1 MDNMDNNKTHN
12 HLCCCGK
19 RYIYITGLYKHK
31 KKCDKSDILKNSKK
45 ISTFDK
51 TQHDALDNEDLIIK
65 LIKQNEDFKQLL
77 IEQNKHLIENN
88 HTILDVYKNSNNN
101 NNNFFQTNIT
111 NSNNKTFNLNLFL
124 NETCKDA
131 MNITEFVNSIK
142 LQLSDLEK
150 MGEVGY
156 IDGLSTIIV
165 NNLKELDVTQR
176 PIHCTDAKR
185 ETMYIKDENK
195 WEKED
200 EECLKLRKIIKNI
213 AYKNTKL
220 LHEFKLKHPDCGKS
234 ESKYSDKY
242 NKLVIEAMGGRGD
255 NNIEKEN
262 KIIRKIAKEVII
274 EK

>member
-1 MDNMDNNKTHN
+1 MDIFENYENYEKPVKNVNN
-12 HLCCCGK
+12 
-19 RYIYITGLYKHK
+19 
-31 KKCDKSDILKNSKK
+31 
-45 ISTFDK
+45 
-51 TQHDALDNEDLIIK
+51 ALDNEDLIIK

-77 IEQNKHLIENN
+77 MEQNKHLIDNN
-88 HTILDVYKNSNNN
+88 YKILDTCKNNIY
-101 NNNFFQTNIT
+101 QTNIT

-124 NETCKDA
+124 NETCKNA

-165 NNLKELDVTQR
+165 KNLKGLDVTQR

-200 EECLKLRKIIKNI
+200 KECLKLRKIIKNI

-255 NNIEKEN
+255 NNSEKEN

-274 EK
+274 DK